1 MGVAG
6 GQGAGALKDFLYDM
20 ETWKESKIV
29 FNGKILRLRAGGVV
43 LDDGVRAYREV
54 VEHPG
59 GACVLPFTGDAFVL
73 VRQYRI
79 ALARYVLEAPAGK
92 LEPGETPEA
101 CAIKELHEETGY
113 REDRMVSLGSV
124 YPSVGFCNEV
134 IHLFLAL
141 DLTEVG
147 RALEPEERI
156 EPVLLPITEVRKKLA
171 DGTIK
176 DGKTAIILQRALD
189 FLGIA

>member
-1 MGVAG
+1 
-6 GQGAGALKDFLYDM
+6 M
-20 ETWKESKIV
+20 ETWEKSD
-29 FNGKILRLRAGGVV
+29 ILFDGRIIRLRVGSV
-43 LDDGVRAYREV
+43 LLDNGQQAYREV

-59 GACVLPFTGDAFVL
+59 GACVLPFTGDTFIL
-73 VRQYRI
+73 VRQFRI
-79 ALARYVLEAPAGK
+79 AHQEYVLEAPAGK
-92 LEPGETPEA
+92 LEPGESPEE
-101 CAIKELHEETGY
+101 CARKELREETGY
-113 REDRMVSLGSV
+113 REGRLVSLGSV

-156 EPVLLPITEVRKKLA
+156 EPVLLPVSEVREKLA
-171 DGTIK
+171 DDTFK

>member
-6 GQGAGALKDFLYDM
+6 GQGAVALKDFLYDM

-113 REDRMVSLGSV
+113 RGDSLISLGEI
-124 YPSVGFCNEV
+124 YPSVGFSSE
-134 IHLFLAL
+134 IIYLYLATG
-141 DLTEVG
+141 LTNVG
-147 RALEPEERI
+147 KQPEPDERI
-156 EPVLLPITEVRKKLA
+156 EIVTLTVDEARA
-171 DGTIK
+171 SMNNHQFRDA
-176 DGKTAIILQRALD
+176 KTHVVVQRALNC
-189 FLGIA
+189 LGLT